1 MCLKRFRDSQC
12 AVLEPF
18 RNLDS
23 SRRIPSK
30 DRSRR
35 IYWNRQKASLWQ
47 EAMGTTRTGTHAHR
61 NGGNYPGSPVG
72 ICLCLLFA
80 IFPGYHFSWFLS
92 CKECVAGV
100 GSVAQ
105 RAPLSWGYNQLK
117 LPETEAG
124 WRSGEGRWERGVTGQ
139 KRNVCGKFAP
149 QSLFSLSVQ
158 FSLCSR
164 NAGKMD
170 APLRPAFFT
179 CVERKSQYFV
189 TAFWLHY
196 HTDASKSKVVCG
208 EDCE

>member
-47 EAMGTTRTGTHAHR
+47 EAMGTTRTGRHAHR

-124 WRSGEGRWERGVTGQ
+124 WRRGEGRWERGGNRTEEKCVRQICSPIAFLSLGSIFFVFQ
-139 KRNVCGKFAP
+139 KCWKDGC
-149 QSLFSLSVQ
+149 STSSSV
-158 FSLCSR
+158 LYMCR
-164 NAGKMD
+164 
-170 APLRPAFFT
+170 
-179 CVERKSQYFV
+179 E
-189 TAFWLHY
+189 
-196 HTDASKSKVVCG
+196 KVSVFCNSVLAALPHRRF
-208 EDCE
+208 